1 MSKRSKIILAVLVV
15 VFVILLVVN
24 ILIKAVEP
32 EKKQEPILF
41 PQGEL
46 VDSVFV
52 AQNNEYVEN
61 ASLGTV
67 YNFETIP
74 YLVDVPS
81 GSSAKIGSGMIYQL
95 SNGYFVYV
103 SEYTDQYNVQDI
115 IAAQFPAALLINY
128 VPERTLITTQVDK
141 VGYINGFKG
150 EYLADA
156 LSVSDGIATQQA
168 IVLGYALDLPEG
180 VYFGN
185 HIFIA
190 AGTTNMTTDAANN
203 CATILSAIMNTVRY
217 DEKRDADIT
226 AEREKEQAE
235 LLAKQEE
242 EAAALASQAEL
253 GETESGLQIVGDE
266 VTESIPIVLPSDYDS
281 FSLKVDWTLNNPDAV
296 LELWFP
302 DGQSYCDPFEQ
313 DPYSATFTL
322 PSAVQGSYSLRI
334 MNYQQCG
341 DIVTTVGGT
350 PVGGTTT
357 DGQ

>member
-1 MSKRSKIILAVLVV
+1 MSKRSKVILAVLCI
-15 VFVILLVVN
+15 VFILLMVLN

-32 EKKQEPILF
+32 EKKQEPISF

-52 AQNNEYVEN
+52 AQNNNYVKN
-61 ASLGTV
+61 DSLGSV
-67 YNFETIP
+67 YEFETIP
-74 YLVDVPS
+74 YLVDVPA
-81 GSSAKIGSGMIYQL
+81 GSSAKIGSGKIYQL
-95 SNGYFVYV
+95 SGGYFVYV

-128 VPERTLITTQVDK
+128 VPEKTLITTQIDK

-156 LSVSDGIATQQA
+156 LSVSDGTTTQQA
-168 IVLGYALDLPEG
+168 IIEGYALDLPDG

-190 AGTTNMTTDAANN
+190 TGTTNMSTEGASN
-203 CATILSAIMNTVRY
+203 CAAILSAIMKTVRY
-217 DEKRDADIT
+217 DEQRDTILT
-226 AEREKEQAE
+226 REREQKQAD

-242 EAAALASQAEL
+242 EKAAAESSVEVT
-253 GETESGLQIVGDE
+253 GETADGLQIVGDE
-266 VTESIPIVLPSDYDS
+266 ITESIPIVLPSDYDS
-281 FSLKVDWTLNNPDAV
+281 FSLKVDWTLNNPDAI

-302 DGQSYCDPFEQ
+302 DGQQYCDPYQQ

-334 MNYQQCG
+334 MNYQECG
-341 DIVTTVGGT
+341 DIVTTVSGD
-350 PVGGTTT
+350 PKE
-357 DGQ
+357 